1 LPAPTPAPE
10 PAPSAAPAPAP
21 APAPAAPAAAAPA
34 ASPGA
39 TQTSSSAEIAAV
51 RQRLEQNLNQG
62 EPAAGTVAPD
72 RLETGDIVYVQGPVR
87 GVVRRGGVKNQL
99 FWLEGDL
106 NLERVELKELGGDR
120 YQVNEPLRGGTPT
133 LRSKAAAGELMF
145 TAADPKSAG
154 DERQSMEKR
163 YNSGKAIAG
172 TLRPDAVKGRDVLY
186 VGDKL
191 IVVVRLNGLELQR
204 FWLVG
209 DINLARSQLSKEGA
223 NKYRALT
230 DLH

>member
-1 LPAPTPAPE
+1 VT
-10 PAPSAAPAPAP
+10 
-21 APAPAAPAAAAPA
+21 
-34 ASPGA
+34 
-39 TQTSSSAEIAAV
+39 AV
-51 RQRLEQNLNQG
+51 QQRLEQNLNQG
-62 EPAAGTVAPD
+62 EPALGTVTPD
-72 RLETGDIVYVQGPVR
+72 RLEVGDIIYVQGPVR

-99 FWLEGDL
+99 YWLEGEL
-106 NLERVELKELGGDR
+106 NVERVELKDLGGDR
-120 YQVNEPLRGGTPT
+120 YQVAEPLRSGTPT
-133 LRSKAAAGELMF
+133 LRSKAVAGEAMF
-145 TAADPKSAG
+145 TAADPKTAG

-163 YNSGKAIAG
+163 YNSGKAIGA
-172 TLRPDAVKGRDVLY
+172 TLRPDAIKGRDVLY